1 MLGIPRNSQFH
12 FARVFALSLSAIEE
26 KMGVGSPE
34 RIEGQRWEKEER
46 DVGVV
51 KGLRG
56 TRYTGNYG
64 TMPYIK
70 G

>member
-1 MLGIPRNSQFH
+1 
-12 FARVFALSLSAIEE
+12 
-26 KMGVGSPE
+26 MGVGSPE
-34 RIEGQRWEKEER
+34 RIEGQRREKEER